1 MLSRNSLDFERS
13 RQWPAQVQ
21 ADLHQKIF
29 FVAHPRGGDSRS
41 LRIRRQLKYRSI
53 SVRPISWDI
62 LRRRQVIAVTLLA
75 SNAVR
80 ETRSRVLSN
89 MELSSVGRSVIGADS
104 APSSQNGGNA
114 LASTAVK
121 SKLGRRGLQLL
132 SWLAPVVLVVIWE
145 WLAQAGWLSPQV
157 LPAPSKVIRTAFKL
171 ATTGTL
177 LNDLGVSL
185 LRAAAGFAIGTAVG
199 GGLGILVG
207 FSKIAEAAIDRSV
220 QMIRAIPFLAALPLV
235 IVWLGVGETQKIFL
249 VALGVTFPM
258 YINTVL
264 GIRQVDPKLLELGRV
279 QGLSSIQLI
288 HRIILPGA
296 LPSILTG
303 VRYALATAWLALVVA
318 ETIGAQSGIGFL
330 AMDAREF
337 LRTDVIVLTIVIYA
351 LIGVAADGIARFLER
366 RFLAWHPNY
375 GAAR

>member
-1 MLSRNSLDFERS
+1 MSNIELSDIDRATIDDKPTSQSSDSTRALTSTRIK
-13 RQWPAQVQ
+13 
-21 ADLHQKIF
+21 LG
-29 FVAHPRGGDSRS
+29 PRG
-41 LRIRRQLKYRSI
+41 
-53 SVRPISWDI
+53 
-62 LRRRQVIAVTLLA
+62 LL
-75 SNAVR
+75 
-80 ETRSRVLSN
+80 
-89 MELSSVGRSVIGADS
+89 
-104 APSSQNGGNA
+104 
-114 LASTAVK
+114 
-121 SKLGRRGLQLL
+121 LL
-132 SWLAPVVLVVIWE
+132 SWLAPVALVIVWE

-185 LRAAAGFAIGTAVG
+185 LRAAAGFAIGSVVGAV
-199 GGLGILVG
+199 LGTLVG
-207 FSKIAEAAIDRSV
+207 FSRIAEAAIDRSV
-220 QMIRAIPFLAALPLV
+220 QMIRAVPFLAVLPLV

-249 VALGVTFPM
+249 VALGVTFPI

-288 HRIILPGA
+288 RRIILPGA

-366 RFLAWHPNY
+366 RLLAWHPNY